1 MSTTPANV
9 AETPKAPAPRL
20 TPPADPQVRAMYDYV
35 QERFLWQFYSREKDR
50 TRNINGITEQATR
63 ALVGEPMLR
72 GTPDE
77 RLDAVDAKVMVDDF
91 FARLPWLSGTSVER
105 RRELMSGLRAA
116 LIDIAITR
124 SKNHELTHSL
134 Y

>member
-1 MSTTPANV
+1 MNTAV
-9 AETPKAPAPRL
+9 AEAPKAETVRL
-20 TPPADPQVRAMYDYV
+20 TPPSDPQVRALYDYV

-63 ALVGEPMLR
+63 LLVGEPVLR
-72 GTPDE
+72 ETPDQ
-77 RLDAVDAKVMVDDF
+77 RLDAVDAKIMVDDF
-91 FARLPWLSGTSVER
+91 FVRCEWLKDTSAER
-105 RRELMSGLRAA
+105 RRELMEGLRLA